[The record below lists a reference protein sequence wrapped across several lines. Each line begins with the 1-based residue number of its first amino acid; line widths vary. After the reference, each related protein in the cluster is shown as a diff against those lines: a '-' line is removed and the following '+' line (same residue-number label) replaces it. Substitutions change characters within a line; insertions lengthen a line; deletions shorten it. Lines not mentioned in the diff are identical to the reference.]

1 MQSYATVG
9 IDHFIRTFQLSDGS
23 LVNCY
28 IYDTCGQERYNSLNE
43 SYYKRANAILL
54 VYSIANIKSFEKV
67 KKYYV
72 PKIAECCQENIPILL
87 LGNKSDLEDKRQVSM
102 VDGANL
108 ALQEKYEFLE
118 SSCLLNTNV
127 AGAFETLVETWNFQN
142 NEVEKKN
149 LNEPKSSKNVI
160 AKNWT
165 EIDFEIIMDD
175 FKLDDFSHND
185 AKNQSFD
192 DNVVKKSYTLNIS
205 NKNKTRFVLNIEKS
219 RNKKK
224 KKCC

>member
-43 SYYKRANAILL
+43 SYYKRANAVLL

-185 AKNQSFD
+185 SKF
-192 DNVVKKSYTLNIS
+192 
-205 NKNKTRFVLNIEKS
+205 
-219 RNKKK
+219 
-224 KKCC
+224 

>member
-43 SYYKRANAILL
+43 SYYKRANAVLL

-102 VDGANL
+102 ADGANL

-185 AKNQSFD
+185 AKNSFD
-192 DNVVKKSYTLNIS
+192 DNVVKKSYTLNDS
-205 NKNKTRFVLNIEKS
+205 NKNKTRFVLNIEKA

>member
-127 AGAFETLVETWNFQN
+127 SGAFETLVETWNFQN

-185 AKNQSFD
+185 AKNSFD
-192 DNVVKKSYTLNIS
+192 DNVVKKSYTLNDS
-205 NKNKTRFVLNIEKS
+205 NKNKTRFVLNIEKA